1 MKTSQQDLQEK
12 EVDKQVADHNEQSF
26 SNMII

>member
-12 EVDKQVADHNEQSF
+12 EVDKQADHNEQSF